1 MDVTGKKAIVT
12 GGGRG
17 IGRAISLELARNGAD
32 IAIGDINLDD
42 AVKVAQ
48 EIEDLN
54 QIGIGTFLDVT
65 NSDSVNDMPRLM
77 SGPE

>member
-42 AVKVAQ
+42 AVKVAD
-48 EIEDLN
+48 EIKDIN
-54 QIGIGTFLDVT
+54 QIGIGSFLDVT
-65 NSDSVNDMPRLM
+65 NSDSVICIFFVVRC
-77 SGPE
+77 